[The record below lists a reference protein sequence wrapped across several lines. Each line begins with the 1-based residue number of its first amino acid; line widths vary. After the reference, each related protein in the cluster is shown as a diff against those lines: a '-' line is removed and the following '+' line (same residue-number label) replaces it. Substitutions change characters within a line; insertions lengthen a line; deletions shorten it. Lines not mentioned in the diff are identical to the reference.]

1 MRTLFKLSIAL
12 FLTSCLAATVGVIG
26 VWAYFAPQLPSIDE
40 IEQIKL
46 QQPMQVFSSDG
57 DLIAE
62 YGRER
67 RAPVDIQDVPQHVK
81 QAFVSAE
88 DDRFF
93 SHPGVDW
100 QGLLRAVYVVATTGE
115 KSQGGSTI
123 TMQVARNLFLDR
135 SKRYSRK
142 IKEILLALRLER
154 ELGKDRILELYL
166 NTIFFGNRAWGVASA
181 AQIYYDKTL
190 DELTLAETA
199 MIAGLPKAPSA
210 YNPIANPERAKQ
222 RRNYV
227 LRRMHELGEIDRA
240 AFDAARVAGLTAE
253 LHFAVQELD
262 AGYVAEMVRSELHA
276 QHGDAI
282 YSQGWRVYTT
292 VSSRLQ
298 SAANRG
304 LRDALH
310 SYEERHGYRG
320 ALKQLPAESLFDP
333 EALADAL
340 GAVSVFGNL
349 DIAVVLKV
357 DTVSADILL
366 KSGSRNVLDL
376 DGVQWARPFLSADKL
391 GAEVEAVDQVL
402 SPGDVVY
409 VRPTDDGRLRLAQ
422 IPGPEGALVAMDPR
436 NGRVLAL
443 VGGYAFD
450 RSEFNRVNQAAR
462 QPGSNFKP
470 FIYTAGLESGLT
482 LATVFNDAPVVFA
495 DDKLEDVW
503 RPENYSGRVYG
514 PTRLRD
520 ALVKSRNLVSIRVLR
535 KIGVPYAVNYVRRFG
550 FGDDSL
556 PRDLSLSLGSGVV
569 KPIDLASGYAVFAN
583 GGYRVDPWFIERI
596 ENNLGEVIF
605 EADPVHACEELDCVS
620 SLLRQSEDGRYT
632 SEVRTHRRAPR
643 VLSSEVAWLM
653 DSVLGDVVTRGTATL
668 ARRELGRR
676 DLAGKTGTTNEQMD
690 AWFTGYHPSVVA
702 TAWVGFDQVQTLG
715 SKETGGRA
723 ALPMWI
729 NFMREALDGVP
740 EATREQPD
748 SIVRVRIDSKTGELA
763 SSTSRDTVFEVF
775 RDETQVDL
783 ASQETSLDAG
793 GLSSVRETLQ
803 SATEP
808 RSTRWAEVP
817 RDTNDTDD
825 VREQLF

>member
-1 MRTLFKLSIAL
+1 MRTFLKLSLAL
-12 FLTSCLAATVGVIG
+12 FCTGCLVAIVGAIG
-26 VWAYFAPQLPSIDE
+26 VWAYFAPQLPTTDE
-40 IEQIKL
+40 ISRIEL
-46 QQPMQVFSSDG
+46 HQPMQVLSQDG

-62 YGRER
+62 YGLKR
-67 RAPVDIQDVPQHVK
+67 RMPVDINDVPEQVR

-88 DDRFF
+88 DDRFYE
-93 SHPGVDW
+93 HPGVDW

-123 TMQVARNLFLDR
+123 TMQVARNLFLDN

-142 IKEILLALRLER
+142 VKEILLALRLER
-154 ELGKDRILELYL
+154 ELDKPRILELYL
-166 NTIFFGNRAWGVASA
+166 NSIFFGNRAWGVASA

-190 DELTLAETA
+190 DELTLPEAA

-210 YNPIANPERAKQ
+210 YNPIANPERATQ

-227 LRRMHELGEIDRA
+227 LRRMHELGVIDRD
-240 AFDAARVAGLTAE
+240 AFESARVAGLTAG
-253 LHFAVQELD
+253 LHFAKQELD
-262 AGYVAEMVRSELHA
+262 AGYVAEMVRSTLHA

-282 YSQGWRVYTT
+282 YNDGWKVYTT

-320 ALKQLPAESLFDP
+320 PVQTLDP
-333 EALADAL
+333 ETVADAD
-340 GAVSVFGNL
+340 AVAEALDGVRVFGDL
-349 DIAVVLKV
+349 HAAVVTRV
-357 DTVSADILL
+357 DATSADVTLD
-366 KSGSRNVLDL
+366 SGARNVLDL
-376 DGVQWARPFLSADKL
+376 DGVQWARAFEAVNTVGP
-391 GAEVEAVDQVL
+391 EVETVDQVL
-402 SPGDVVY
+402 GLGDVVY
-409 VRPTDDGRLRLAQ
+409 VRTTDDGRLRLAQ
-422 IPGPEGALVAMDPR
+422 LPGPEGALVALDPR

-450 RSEFNRVNQAAR
+450 RSKFNRVNQAAR

-470 FIYTAGLESGLT
+470 FIYSAGLENGLT
-482 LATVFNDAPVVFA
+482 LASVFNDAPVVFA

-514 PTRLRD
+514 PTRLRE

-535 KIGVPYAVNYVRRFG
+535 KIGVPYAVDYVRRFG
-550 FGDDSL
+550 FEDESL

-569 KPIDLASGYAVFAN
+569 KPIDLVSGYAVFAN
-583 GGYRVDPWFIERI
+583 GGYRVEPWFIERI
-596 ENNLGEVIF
+596 ENNKGDVIF
-605 EADPVHACEELDCVS
+605 EADPVVACEGEDCIVS
-620 SLLRQSEDGRYT
+620 TLRQTDDGRYV
-632 SEVRTHRRAPR
+632 SELRSHRVAPK
-643 VLSSEVAWLM
+643 VLEPDVAWLM

-668 ARRELGRR
+668 ARRELGRG

-715 SKETGGRA
+715 AKETGGRA

-740 EATREQPD
+740 EQAKEQPD
-748 SIVRVRIDSKTGELA
+748 SIVRVRIDRETGRLA
-763 SSTSRDTVFEVF
+763 SAGGRDTVFELF
-775 RDETQVDL
+775 RDETATQVAEQGNGSVGDAGEEAGDGEAV
-783 ASQETSLDAG
+783 ASQSPL
-793 GLSSVRETLQ
+793 
-803 SATEP
+803 
-808 RSTRWAEVP
+808 WAEVP
-817 RDTNDTDD
+817 SESADSD

>member
-1 MRTLFKLSIAL
+1 MRTFIKVSLAL
-12 FLTSCLAATVGVIG
+12 FCTGCLFAIIGAIG
-26 VWAYFAPQLPSIDE
+26 VWAYFAPQLPTTDE
-40 IEQIKL
+40 ISRIEL
-46 QQPMQVFSSDG
+46 HQPMQVLSQEG

-62 YGRER
+62 YGLKR
-67 RAPVDIQDVPQHVK
+67 RMPVGIDDVPEQVR

-88 DDRFF
+88 DDRFY

-100 QGLLRAVYVVATTGE
+100 QGLLRAVYVLVTTGE

-123 TMQVARNLFLDR
+123 TMQVARNLFLDK

-154 ELGKDRILELYL
+154 ELNKGRILELYV

-190 DELTLAETA
+190 DELTLPEAA

-210 YNPIANPERAKQ
+210 YNPIANPERALQ

-227 LRRMHELGEIDRA
+227 LRRMNELGVIDQQT
-240 AFDAARVAGLTAE
+240 FEDAKSAGLTAG
-253 LHFAVQELD
+253 LHFATQELD
-262 AGYVAEMVRSELHA
+262 AGYVAEMVRAELFA

-282 YSQGWRVYTT
+282 YNEGWKVYTT
-292 VSSRLQ
+292 ISRRLQ

-320 ALKQLPAESLFDP
+320 ALQKLNPEAMADPDGVSATLKSLPTFGDLDVAVVHGVDAESA
-333 EALADAL
+333 EIELAS
-340 GAVSVFGNL
+340 GARSL
-349 DIAVVLKV
+349 IDLE
-357 DTVSADILL
+357 
-366 KSGSRNVLDL
+366 NVA
-376 DGVQWARPFLSADKL
+376 WAREFVAIDKL
-391 GAEVEAVDQVL
+391 GAEIESVDQVL
-402 SPGDVVY
+402 SVGDVIY
-409 VRPTDDGRLRLAQ
+409 VRPMDDGRMRLAQ
-422 IPGPEGALVAMDPR
+422 LPGPEGALVALDPR
-436 NGRVLAL
+436 DGRVLAL

-450 RSEFNRVNQAAR
+450 RSKFNRVSQAER

-470 FIYTAGLESGLT
+470 FIYTAGLENGLT
-482 LATVFNDAPVVFA
+482 LASVFNDAPVVFA

-514 PTRLRD
+514 PTRLRE

-535 KIGVPYAVNYVRRFG
+535 KIGVPYAVDYARRFG
-550 FGDDSL
+550 FDDVSL

-569 KPIDLASGYAVFAN
+569 KPIDLVTGYAVFAN
-583 GGYRVDPWFIERI
+583 GGYRVEPWYIERI
-596 ENNLGEVIF
+596 ENNKGDVIF
-605 EADPVHACEELDCVS
+605 EANPAVACSGEDCVVS
-620 SLLRQSEDGRYT
+620 TMRQSTDGRYV
-632 SEVRTHRRAPR
+632 SEVRSQRMAPK
-643 VLSSEVAWLM
+643 VLDTEVAWLM
-653 DSVLGDVVTRGTATL
+653 DSVLGDVVKRGTATL
-668 ARRELGRR
+668 AKRELGRD

-715 SKETGGRA
+715 AKETGGRA

-729 NFMREALDGVP
+729 NFMREALEGVP
-740 EATREQPD
+740 EKPAGQPD
-748 SIVRVRIDSKTGELA
+748 NIVRIRIDSETGRLA
-763 SSTSRDTVFEVF
+763 NAGAKNTVFELF
-775 RDETQVDL
+775 RDEQAVSEIVQRGAADQVSDDVQVEGVA
-783 ASQETSLDAG
+783 ASAQTPL
-793 GLSSVRETLQ
+793 
-803 SATEP
+803 
-808 RSTRWAEVP
+808 WAEVP
-817 RDTNDTDD
+817 SEERDSD

>member
-1 MRTLFKLSIAL
+1 MRTFLKISLAL
-12 FLTSCLAATVGVIG
+12 FCTGCLFAIIGAIG
-26 VWAYFAPQLPSIDE
+26 VWAYFAPQLPTTDE
-40 IEQIKL
+40 INRIEL
-46 QQPMQVFSSDG
+46 HQPMQVLSSDG

-62 YGRER
+62 YGRKR
-67 RAPVDIQDVPQHVK
+67 RMPVDIDDVPLQIR

-88 DDRFF
+88 DDRFY

-123 TMQVARNLFLDR
+123 TMQVARNLFLDK

-154 ELGKDRILELYL
+154 ELGKSRILELYL

-190 DELTLAETA
+190 DELTLPQAA

-210 YNPIANPERAKQ
+210 YNPIANPERATQ

-227 LRRMHELGEIDRA
+227 LRRMNELGVIDSNEYESAKA
-240 AFDAARVAGLTAE
+240 ATLTAG
-253 LHFAVQELD
+253 LHFATQELD
-262 AGYVAEMVRSELHA
+262 AGYVAEMVRSTLHA
-276 QHGDAI
+276 QYGDAI
-282 YSQGWRVYTT
+282 YNDGWKVYTT

-320 ALKQLPAESLFDP
+320 ALRQLAPEGLEDAEAVTAELDTVRLFG
-333 EALADAL
+333 ELQAA
-340 GAVSVFGNL
+340 
-349 DIAVVLKV
+349 AVVRV
-357 DTVSADILL
+357 DSESADIVLQ
-366 KSGSRNVLDL
+366 SGERNVLDL
-376 DGVQWARPFLSADKL
+376 DAVSWAREHLSVDKL
-391 GAEVEAVDQVL
+391 GPEIETVDQVL
-402 SPGDVVY
+402 ALGDVVY
-409 VRPTDDGRLRLAQ
+409 VRPSDEGRLRLAQ
-422 IPGPEGALVAMDPR
+422 LPGPEGALVALDPHD
-436 NGRVLAL
+436 GKVLAL
-443 VGGYAFD
+443 VGGYAYN
-450 RSEFNRVNQAAR
+450 RSKFNRASQASR

-470 FIYTAGLESGLT
+470 FIYSAGLENGLT
-482 LATVFNDAPVVFA
+482 LASVFNDAPVVFA

-514 PTRLRD
+514 PTRLRE

-535 KIGVPYAVNYVRRFG
+535 KIGVPYAVDYVRRFG
-550 FGDDSL
+550 FNDDSL

-569 KPIDLASGYAVFAN
+569 KPIDLVSGYAVFAN
-583 GGYRVDPWFIERI
+583 GGYKVEPWFIERI
-596 ENNLGEVIF
+596 EDNRGEVIF
-605 EADPVHACEELDCVS
+605 ESNPTVACEGEDCVAAT
-620 SLLRQSEDGRYT
+620 LRQSEDGRYV
-632 SEVRTHRRAPR
+632 SEVRSHRAASR
-643 VLSSEVAWLM
+643 VLDTEVAWLM
-653 DSVLGDVVTRGTATL
+653 DSVLGDVITRGTATL

-715 SKETGGRA
+715 AKETGGRA

-729 NFMREALDGVP
+729 NFMREALAGVP
-740 EATREQPD
+740 ETEKQQPD
-748 SIVRVRIDSKTGELA
+748 SIVRIRIDSKTGQLA
-763 SSTSRDTVFEVF
+763 QSGGQDTVFEMF
-775 RDETQVDL
+775 RDD
-783 ASQETSLDAG
+783 
-793 GLSSVRETLQ
+793 
-803 SATEP
+803 ATEETATEGALP
-808 RSTRWAEVP
+808 VAENRLEFNATP
-817 RDTNDTDD
+817 QESD